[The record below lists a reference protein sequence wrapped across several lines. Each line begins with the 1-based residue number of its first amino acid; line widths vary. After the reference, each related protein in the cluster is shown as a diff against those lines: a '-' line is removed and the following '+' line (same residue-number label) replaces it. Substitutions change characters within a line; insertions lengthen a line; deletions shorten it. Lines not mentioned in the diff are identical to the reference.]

1 MREQKRIRDLEK
13 DKKRKALTGGD
24 VGEGGRQNIS
34 NAFIDKILNDEPL
47 YPETEQSMDQSQIM
61 VPQIAKEELKIAPYV
76 IEMDI
81 PPPVSS
87 LFRFVTITH
96 RKNQLHT
103 TDPCSAISLINPK

>member
-13 DKKRKALTGGD
+13 DKKRKAIGGD

-47 YPETEQSMDQSQIM
+47 YPETEQSLDQSQII
-61 VPQIAKEELKIAPYV
+61 PQIAKEELKIAPYV

-87 LFRFVTITH
+87 LFLF
-96 RKNQLHT
+96 
-103 TDPCSAISLINPK
+103 